1 VWKVEKPKR
10 PPTIFLKLRFPHTN
24 KLTGGVDP
32 IQEQGFER
40 DVLARCWLSIESIES
55 IGLIFI
61 RPYLCAMTF
70 RSIVALGRP
79 EHWVKN
85 LFIFLPA
92 FFAARLMEGEVL
104 RNAILGFV
112 AFSLTASSV
121 YALNDLVDAPQDR
134 NHPDKCRRPIASGA
148 ISPFQG
154 MVLGAVWLAGGLAL
168 SAYLRPEMLIFTIL
182 YFLVNVAYSLSLKH
196 LAIIDVSLIGLGFL
210 LRVLA
215 GGAVTGVAVSHWLIV
230 LTFLLALI
238 LGLAKRRGEYLVAMG
253 ESNFRR
259 ALEGYNLP
267 FLDMSMVVCSTVAI
281 VAYLMYCFSP
291 EVTQRIGSDKIFY
304 TAFFV
309 VVGILRYLQL
319 TMVFGKTES
328 PTRALL
334 RDGFLQIVLLAWIG
348 SFAWLL
354 YGKKWLFDLPL
365 PTG

>member
-1 VWKVEKPKR
+1 M
-10 PPTIFLKLRFPHTN
+10 TLKN
-24 KLTGGVDP
+24 
-32 IQEQGFER
+32 
-40 DVLARCWLSIESIES
+40 
-55 IGLIFI
+55 
-61 RPYLCAMTF
+61 
-70 RSIVALGRP
+70 IVALARP

-85 LFIFLPA
+85 LFLFLPA
-92 FFAARLMEGEVL
+92 FFAARLAEPDIL
-104 RNAILGFV
+104 LQATLGFV
-112 AFSLTASSV
+112 AFSLTASAV

-134 NHPDKCRRPIASGA
+134 NHPDKRNRPIASGA
-148 ISPFQG
+148 MSRWEGILS
-154 MVLGAVWLAGGLAL
+154 MVALLLAGLSLA
-168 SAYLRPEMLIFTIL
+168 AYLRPEMLWLSML
-182 YFLVNVAYSLSLKH
+182 YFIINVAYSLSLKH

-215 GGAVTGVAVSHWLIV
+215 GGVVTGVAVSHWLIV
-230 LTFLLALI
+230 LTFVLALI

-253 ESNFRR
+253 ENNFRK

-267 FLDMSMVVCSTVAI
+267 FLDMSIVVCSTVAV

-291 EVTQRIGSDKIFY
+291 EVTQRMGSDKIFY

-334 RDGFLQIVLLAWIG
+334 RDGFLQIILLAWIG

-354 YGKKWLFDLPL
+354 YAKKWLM
-365 PTG
+365 GI

>member
-1 VWKVEKPKR
+1 M
-10 PPTIFLKLRFPHTN
+10 TIRH
-24 KLTGGVDP
+24 
-32 IQEQGFER
+32 
-40 DVLARCWLSIESIES
+40 
-55 IGLIFI
+55 
-61 RPYLCAMTF
+61 
-70 RSIVALGRP
+70 IVALARP

-85 LFIFLPA
+85 LFLFLPA
-92 FFAARLMEGEVL
+92 FFAARLAEGEVL
-104 RNAILGFV
+104 RNAFLGFV
-112 AFSLTASSV
+112 AFSLTASAV

-134 NHPDKCRRPIASGA
+134 NHPDKCQRPIASGA
-148 ISPFQG
+148 ISRWEG
-154 MVLGAVWLAGGLAL
+154 IAILLVLLSAGFAL
-168 SAYLRPEMLIFTIL
+168 SAFLRPEMLLFSVL

-196 LAIIDVSLIGLGFL
+196 FAIVDVSLIGVGFL

-253 ESNFRR
+253 ENNFRK

-267 FLDMSMVVCSTVAI
+267 FLDMSMVVCSTVSV

-291 EVTQRIGSDKIFY
+291 EVTGRIGSDKIFY

-309 VVGILRYLQL
+309 VVGVLRYLQL
-319 TMVFGKTES
+319 TLVFGKTES

-354 YGKKWLFDLPL
+354 YGKKWFLGL
-365 PTG
+365 

>member
-1 VWKVEKPKR
+1 M
-10 PPTIFLKLRFPHTN
+10 TLRNIVT
-24 KLTGGVDP
+24 
-32 IQEQGFER
+32 
-40 DVLARCWLSIESIES
+40 LA
-55 IGLIFI
+55 
-61 RPYLCAMTF
+61 
-70 RSIVALGRP
+70 RP

-85 LFIFLPA
+85 LFVFLPA
-92 FFAARLMEGEVL
+92 FFAARLAEGEVL
-104 RNAILGFV
+104 RNAVLGFI
-112 AFSLTASSV
+112 AFSLTASAV

-148 ISPFQG
+148 IKRWQG
-154 MVLGAVWLAGGLAL
+154 IAIMAVLLAAGLCL
-168 SAYLRPEMLIFTIL
+168 SAFLRSEILVLCAL

-230 LTFLLALI
+230 MTFLLALI
-238 LGLAKRRGEYLVAMG
+238 LGLAKRRGEYMVAMG
-253 ESNFRR
+253 ENNFRKS
-259 ALEGYNLP
+259 LEGYNLP

-291 EVTQRIGSDKIFY
+291 EVTGRIGSDKIFY

-319 TMVFGKTES
+319 TLVFGKTES

-354 YGKKWLFDLPL
+354 YGKKWLAAI
-365 PTG
+365 

>member
-1 VWKVEKPKR
+1 MN
-10 PPTIFLKLRFPHTN
+10 L
-24 KLTGGVDP
+24 GV
-32 IQEQGFER
+32 FTR
-40 DVLARCWLSIESIES
+40 NV
-55 IGLIFI
+55 
-61 RPYLCAMTF
+61 
-70 RSIVALGRP
+70 VALARP

-85 LFIFLPA
+85 LFVFLPA
-92 FFAARLMEGEVL
+92 FFAARLAEPDVL
-104 RNAILGFV
+104 RNAVGGFV
-112 AFSLTASSV
+112 AFSCTASAV

-148 ISPFQG
+148 INRWQG
-154 MVLGAVWLAGGLAL
+154 IGIMLVLLTAGLGL
-168 SAYLRPEMLIFTIL
+168 SAFLRPELLFL
-182 YFLVNVAYSLSLKH
+182 CVFYFLVNIAYSFSLKH
-196 LAIIDVSLIGLGFL
+196 FAIIDVSLIGLGFL

-238 LGLAKRRGEYLVAMG
+238 LGLAKRRGEYVVAMG
-253 ESNFRR
+253 ENNFRK
-259 ALEGYNLP
+259 ALEGYNLS

-291 EVTQRIGSDKIFY
+291 EVTGRIGSDKIFY

-319 TMVFGKTES
+319 TLVFGKTES

-334 RDGFLQIVLLAWIG
+334 RDGFLQIILLAWIG

-354 YGKKWLFDLPL
+354 YGKKWLAGF
-365 PTG
+365 